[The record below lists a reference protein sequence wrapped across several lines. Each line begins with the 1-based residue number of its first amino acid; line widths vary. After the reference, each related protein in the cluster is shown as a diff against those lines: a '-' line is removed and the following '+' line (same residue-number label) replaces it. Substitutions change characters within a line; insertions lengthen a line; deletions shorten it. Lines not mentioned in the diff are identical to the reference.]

1 MLSKD
6 SRQVGEV
13 AIRSKH
19 PVPEIYERPGFQIRQ
34 AHQNSVSVFL
44 YSLKPFD
51 LTPSQYGALV
61 VVCRWG
67 PISQIDLA
75 RSLGFDRT
83 TTALV
88 VSLLVKRRLIQRS
101 RNISDKRKFALT
113 ATEAGAKLLNASAL
127 AAERARLRLLEPF
140 SKREA
145 TEFLRLLRK
154 FNDAFGGLSAAPRRK
169 RL

>member
-1 MLSKD
+1 
-6 SRQVGEV
+6 VGEAV
-13 AIRSKH
+13 IRSKH

-44 YSLKPFD
+44 DSLKPFD

-61 VVCRWG
+61 AVCRWG

-88 VSLLVKRRLIQRS
+88 AGLLVKRRLIQRG
-101 RNISDKRKFALT
+101 RDPADKRKFALI
-113 ATEAGAKLLNASAL
+113 ATEAGTKLLASSTM
-127 AAERARLRLLEPF
+127 AAEQARLRLLEPF

-145 TEFLRLLRK
+145 AEFLRLLRK
-154 FNDAFGGLSAAPRRK
+154 FNEAFGGLSAAPRRK